1 MLYRAAEKPEEDVYT
16 EDDDGNLYKNGEL
29 YRAAEKPEDF
39 GEPPYVP
46 EKPIEPSPIEQP
58 EEPQPE
64 EPQAAGSGSAVVT
77 PQVPIVG
84 SEMNAVEPTPSPLAQ
99 VSQPE
104 PAPSVATPTPVA
116 PINQAPIIESPLAQV
131 GSTIKNQAPA
141 SPTPIIPISIP
152 APSPVAPVS
161 QEPVKES
168 PLAEA
173 SKNAPPEILQD
184 EAGNYWSQG
193 ADGSYT
199 LVDAFGNP
207 IPDAVDT
214 TENPVYDYAEPTPE
228 PTPEKTVSSYEA
240 TDDAGNVWQVN
251 PDGSFNLI
259 KAAENPSNPVYDY
272 VEPPEPEETIQP
284 YQTTDQAGNVWL
296 VNPNGTFELVSA
308 AEQSNPIYDYGPDP
322 VNDYL
327 TYDFD
332 SRDSYVDPRYNTNP
346 NEEMDY
352 KHGGLTTM
360 KKGGL
365 PRFEEGGD
373 VFANPDYTKYTSPQ
387 MDVSDPSF
395 AEDPSVDDVAV
406 DESQDEYTEDAEGN
420 VYKNG
425 QLYRAVEYTEDES
438 GNVYKDGQLYRAA
451 ETPEATGDYLE
462 GETPMQDEA
471 GNEWAVDAD
480 GNYRLVRAFGS
491 EDPIT
496 VQQPPEETSPPVSS
510 GNTGGTSNQT
520 GTPAYANTT
529 PKATTPAPTAP
540 KQSPLKNAGDKILEY
555 LKDPKVQSAGL
566 TAGMIASLM
575 ALMKDGSSSYKAP
588 SVTMPTIAPR
598 TTDFGMGPARVVTP
612 SQPNL
617 QQFTPQEETDLYTN
631 LGVPGY
637 EMEYE
642 DPEQEIAQP
651 PTGGLGA
658 TSPAAGMRA
667 PSPPVNQYGVP
678 DDSAFD
684 PNMFTTDAQYR
695 GSPTVDE
702 NASAP
707 EGAVFAQG
715 GLSQQAPASPKPN
728 SPYYT
733 YGKPQDPLEILGVRG
748 ENMMDEGGQ
757 AMNMGGMPHPVS
769 GVPLVQG
776 RHDYRQGSAVRG
788 AGDGQSDDIPAMLA
802 DGEYVFD
809 SDVVAA
815 LGNGSNK
822 AGAEVLD
829 RFREQIRAHKRSAHV
844 GKIPPKAKSPLA
856 YLKEAQK

>member
-1 MLYRAAEKPEEDVYT
+1 VLYRAAEKPEEPVAPPVAPPPVTNPVY
-16 EDDDGNLYKNGEL
+16 DIGEVP
-29 YRAAEKPEDF
+29 AEKNPVYDYVEPPNPVYDY
-39 GEPPYVP
+39 GEPPVEENPVYDYG
-46 EKPIEPSPIEQP
+46 EPPNP
-58 EEPQPE
+58 VYDYGEPP
-64 EPQAAGSGSAVVT
+64 A
-77 PQVPIVG
+77 
-84 SEMNAVEPTPSPLAQ
+84 PSPLAQ

-104 PAPSVATPTPVA
+104 PTPAPSVAEPTPVA
-116 PINQAPIIESPLAQV
+116 PINEAPVIESPLAQAS
-131 GSTIKNQAPA
+131 STARNEASP

-152 APSPVAPVS
+152 APAPVAPVAP
-161 QEPVKES
+161 EPVKES

-193 ADGSYT
+193 ADGSLT

-259 KAAENPSNPVYDY
+259 KAAEKPSNPVYDY
-272 VEPPEPEETIQP
+272 VEPPKPEETIQP

-322 VNDYL
+322 VIDYP

-346 NEEMDY
+346 DEDMDY

-395 AEDPSVDDVAV
+395 AVDSTPEEDI
-406 DESQDEYTEDAEGN
+406 YTEDASGN

-425 QLYRAVEYTEDES
+425 V
-438 GNVYKDGQLYRAA
+438 LYRAA
-451 ETPEATGDYLE
+451 EK
-462 GETPMQDEA
+462 
-471 GNEWAVDAD
+471 
-480 GNYRLVRAFGS
+480 
-491 EDPIT
+491 
-496 VQQPPEETSPPVSS
+496 PEEDVYTEDSS
-510 GNTGGTSNQT
+510 GNLYLNGVLYRAAEDEYTEDQSGNIYKNGVLYRAADVFDETVNNTSSGYTGGTSSQT
-520 GTPAYANTT
+520 DTPAYANTT
-529 PKATTPAPTAP
+529 GTTTPTTTPTATP
-540 KQSPLKNAGDKILEY
+540 TATSTRSPLQKAGDQ
-555 LKDPKVQSAGL
+555 LKAFLSDPQVQKTGL
-566 TAGMIASLM
+566 TAAMIASLM
-575 ALMKDGSSSYKAP
+575 STASKDRSSYKAP
-588 SVTMPTIAPR
+588 TVTMPSIAPR
-598 TTDFGMGPARVVTP
+598 TTNFGMGPARVVTP

-617 QQFTPQEETDLYTN
+617 QQYTPQEESDLYTN

-642 DPEQEIAQP
+642 DPEQEMAQP
-651 PTGGLGA
+651 TMGGLGGN
-658 TSPAAGMRA
+658 SRQM
-667 PSPPVNQYGVP
+667 
-678 DDSAFD
+678 
-684 PNMFTTDAQYR
+684 
-695 GSPTVDE
+695 
-702 NASAP
+702 AP
-707 EGAVFAQG
+707 ETSADLGAESDAGDMNSSMPYAEDMQTAEPFAVG
-715 GLSQQAPASPKPN
+715 GLSQPNPKMPNPA

-757 AMNMGGMPHPVS
+757 AMNTGGMPHPVS

-776 RHDYRQGSAVRG
+776 RHDYRQGAYVRG

-822 AGAEVLD
+822 AGAKVLD
-829 RFREQIRAHKRSAHV
+829 KFREQIREHKRSAHV

-856 YLKEAQK
+856 YLKEAQNG